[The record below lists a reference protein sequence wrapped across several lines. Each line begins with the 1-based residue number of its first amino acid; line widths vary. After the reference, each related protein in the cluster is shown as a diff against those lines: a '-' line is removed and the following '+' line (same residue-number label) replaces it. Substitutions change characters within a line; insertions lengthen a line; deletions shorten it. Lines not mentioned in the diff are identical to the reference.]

1 MSSTA
6 NWYEGLFEEELQEIA
21 VSEGKHCISSDDVQ
35 YEAVFYDRNFGID
48 FMVGKLTG
56 CCVVA
61 TAGGHNRIKQGDI
74 VIEVNGSK
82 IATPQPPTPLTP
94 FFGAIGSIRY
104 ASLPVTLR
112 FVARA
117 EDGMDVVHELYGES
131 GSVLGDIRPVV
142 KESLSVHFAAARHFL
157 HTFAAVEGD
166 LTGAALPLSWH
177 TVAAAHETPSEIN
190 NCALGEE
197 KSVIINGQM
206 FSGSGVSTQLEYL
219 LALRVR
225 SKEEIAMV
233 SGMICF
239 LVRMR
244 IHDQDAYT
252 VVKRLFEPSYSK
264 DLLTGVFIERNTMK
278 PESEEVVIND
288 GVMMRVTN
296 WFYLYIICSG
306 DSDSEVDEEPKNTAV
321 SRMPRGQQVRE
332 FSDVN
337 TKRSMVLEVKATIE
351 DLIVPSSAS
360 PPSRSFCVN
369 ISRLDGMSK
378 QQQQDDDDDDD
389 DDDDEQSAQ
398 SLRLL
403 RDWFERRQRR
413 IRQTKRRNAVQARE
427 KREAREA
434 RGAREEA
441 EQQEYDESVKDKRRR
456 GQGKKGKDS
465 GHQSSA
471 GYKRDKPP
479 PLMTSSA
486 TDQAVSTPPPGQSGS
501 IASAAVPG
509 AQGKGRVMR
518 IRCGPTEVIEIPQAH
533 QQRQHDGTPRTPI
546 TPFSPHTPHSDDEED
561 EQAGMGTGRLR
572 EAAREATF
580 TTALLKHPER
590 GFGFLLSLVPDDSQ
604 GGAKTK
610 TVGLTMVLHKFTLP
624 AQEKAATA
632 QGLMVGDLLVGAAGL
647 DLQVG
652 VVKFEQVISVLQH
665 LPPGAEHPFRFRRL
679 SPQERAAVLAKADAE
694 AKKNA
699 AAGGVLSSAADRA
712 RDALNA
718 SASNLFGRWVTIW

>member
-1 MSSTA
+1 MSSA
-6 NWYEGLFEEELQEIA
+6 AWYEDLFGEELQEIA
-21 VSEGKHCISSDDVQ
+21 VAEGKHCVTDDDIQ

-117 EDGMDVVHELYGES
+117 DTGADVVHELYGES
-131 GSVLGDIRPVV
+131 GSVLGNIRPVV
-142 KESLSVHFAAARHFL
+142 KESLSVHFPAARHFL
-157 HTFAAVEGD
+157 STFDSVKGE

-225 SKEEIAMV
+225 SKEEIAMIN
-233 SGMICF
+233 GMICF

-264 DLLTGVFIERNTMK
+264 DLLTGVFVERNTMK

-296 WFYLYIICSG
+296 WFYLYIICG
-306 DSDSEVDEEPKNTAV
+306 GDDSDSEDSDDSHEGNSKTTSIV
-321 SRMPRGQQVRE
+321 SKMQRSHQVRE
-332 FSDVN
+332 FSDVS
-337 TKRSMVLEVKATIE
+337 TRRSLVLQVKATIE

-360 PPSRSFCVN
+360 PPSRSFSVS
-369 ISRLDGMSK
+369 ISKLDDPAQHPGK
-378 QQQQDDDDDDD
+378 NNDDD
-389 DDDDEQSAQ
+389 DDDDEHNVQ

-403 RDWFERRQRR
+403 RDWFERRERR
-413 IRQTKRRNAVQARE
+413 IRQIKRKNAQQARE
-427 KREAREA
+427 KREANMQRQAIVEGAEGAEA
-434 RGAREEA
+434 GG
-441 EQQEYDESVKDKRRR
+441 VKGPRR
-456 GQGKKGKDS
+456 GQGRGGDGAAQPS
-465 GHQSSA
+465 VS
-471 GYKRDKPP
+471 YKRDKPP
-479 PLMTSSA
+479 
-486 TDQAVSTPPPGQSGS
+486 AVWTGAGAPTPPRHAQPP
-501 IASAAVPG
+501 SAGGGGV
-509 AQGKGRVMR
+509 QGKRMR
-518 IRCGPTEVIEIPQAH
+518 IRCGATEVIEIPQPLN
-533 QQRQHDGTPRTPI
+533 QRKNASAPNTPLT
-546 TPFSPHTPHSDDEED
+546 PHTPHSDDDED
-561 EQAGMGTGRLR
+561 DQTGIGVSKT
-572 EAAREATF
+572 AAREATF
-580 TTALLKHPER
+580 QTHLRKDSTK
-590 GFGFLLSLVPDDSQ
+590 GFGFLLSLVPDDSA

-610 TVGLTMVLHKFTLP
+610 TVGLTMVLHRFTLP
-624 AQEKAATA
+624 TAEKAAAA
-632 QGLMVGDLLVGAAGL
+632 QGLMVGDLLVGASGL

-652 VVKFEQVISVLQH
+652 VVKFEQVVSVLQS
-665 LPPGAEHPFRFRRL
+665 LAPGAEHPFRFRRL

-694 AKKNA
+694 AAKNA
-699 AAGGVLSSAADRA
+699 KAAGGVLSAAA
-712 RDALNA
+712 EQLNA
-718 SASNLFGRWVTIW
+718 SASNLFGR